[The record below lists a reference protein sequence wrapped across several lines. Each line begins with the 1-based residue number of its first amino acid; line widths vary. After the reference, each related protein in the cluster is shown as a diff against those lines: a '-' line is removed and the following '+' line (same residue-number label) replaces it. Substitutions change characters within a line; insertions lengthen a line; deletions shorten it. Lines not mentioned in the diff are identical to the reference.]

1 MFKRYKPFF
10 RAGIMDLMAYKFN
23 IFMWLFV
30 TVFEVAVVV
39 FLWIS
44 VYKNSPEG
52 ANSIINGFTFKEMIT
67 YVVMIN
73 IFTFITMDG
82 STLWQINDEIKMGTI
97 SIAFTR
103 PISYRKRFIA
113 TTLGNV
119 TMMTLMFGLPLL
131 SIAYLVFYLID
142 FIVIES
148 IGVFLFHI
156 LLFFIA
162 QLIAVLLNDVINYI
176 FGILCFYTSSGWGV
190 NQIKEIITSFLSGSL
205 LPLAFFPGVFKD
217 IVANLPFAG
226 LASNP
231 VMVLLMKVDILGSL
245 KIIGISIIW
254 IVILEV
260 FAHLLFNHASKKVT
274 VHGG

>member
-52 ANSIINGFTFKEMIT
+52 ADSIINGFTFKEMIT

-119 TMMTLMFGLPLL
+119 TMITLMF
-131 SIAYLVFYLID
+131 
-142 FIVIES
+142 
-148 IGVFLFHI
+148 
-156 LLFFIA
+156 
-162 QLIAVLLNDVINYI
+162 
-176 FGILCFYTSSGWGV
+176 
-190 NQIKEIITSFLSGSL
+190 
-205 LPLAFFPGVFKD
+205 
-217 IVANLPFAG
+217 
-226 LASNP
+226 
-231 VMVLLMKVDILGSL
+231 
-245 KIIGISIIW
+245 
-254 IVILEV
+254 
-260 FAHLLFNHASKKVT
+260 
-274 VHGG
+274 